1 MADGREN
8 LIPFNELSEEE
19 HRELASRGGKASV
32 EARRKKKAMKEQME
46 TLLSMPIK
54 SPQLKAQLKE
64 QLGLEDE
71 QMDNQMALIVAMWK
85 EAVAGNTSA
94 MNIIREITGEKVIE
108 INVNSVTDEKVK
120 EIERYLDEKAT
131 MA

>member
-19 HRELASRGGKASV
+19 HRELASRGGKASA

-108 INVNSVTDEKVK
+108 INVNSVTDDKVK

>member
-8 LIPFNELSEEE
+8 LIPFNELTEEQ
-19 HRELASRGGKASV
+19 HREIASKGGKASAEV
-32 EARRKKKAMKEQME
+32 RRKKKAMKEQME
-46 TLLSMPIK
+46 TLLSMPVHDER
-54 SPQLKAQLKE
+54 LKAQL
-64 QLGLEDE
+64 QALSGITDE

-85 EAVAGNTSA
+85 EAVSGNTSA

-108 INVNSVTDEKVK
+108 INVNSVTDDKVK